1 MEKEVFSL
9 ANQLMLLVS
18 DYALD
23 VIGALLLLVG
33 GWIVAGW
40 IEKHTDKVLKRI
52 DRVDATLRSFVTNLV
67 RYAILVL
74 VMIAVF
80 AQFGIQTTSI
90 IAVLGAAG
98 LAVGLALQGTLA
110 NIAAGVLL
118 LFLRPFKVGESID
131 AGGVAGTVREI
142 GLFSTELQNWD
153 GIYLMV
159 PNSQLASAA
168 IQNYSRL
175 PTRRLNLVVG
185 ISYTDDIDKAM
196 RVLNEILQNDERI
209 LDDPAHQVMVKE
221 LADSSVNMNLR
232 CWTNRENYWSLRFD
246 LTKQAKQQLDE
257 HGITIPFPQRDVH
270 FYREEKQPEAMK
282 TTASESE
289 YDSEPGGYPP
299 LRRSKTEG
307 DDSE

>member
-1 MEKEVFSL
+1 MEDEVFSI
-9 ANQLMLLVS
+9 ANQLIVLIT

-23 VIGALLLLVG
+23 IVGALLLLIA
-33 GWIVAGW
+33 GWLVAGW
-40 IEKHTDKVLKRI
+40 IEKHTGKVLKRI

-118 LFLRPFKVGESID
+118 LFLRPFRVGESID
-131 AGGVAGTVREI
+131 AGSIAGTVREI
-142 GLFSTELQNWD
+142 GLFSTELQTWD

-175 PTRRLNLVVG
+175 PTRRLNLVIG
-185 ISYTDDIDKAM
+185 ISYTDDIDKALK
-196 RVLNEILQNDERI
+196 VLSELLQNDERI

-221 LADSSVNMNLR
+221 LAESSVNINLR

-246 LTKQAKQQLDE
+246 LTKQAKQRLDE
-257 HGITIPFPQRDVH
+257 YDISIPFPQRDVH
-270 FYREEKQPEAMK
+270 LYHEGKQPEAMK

-289 YDSEPGGYPP
+289 AA
-299 LRRSKTEG
+299 
-307 DDSE
+307 

>member
-1 MEKEVFSL
+1 MEDEVFSI
-9 ANQLMLLVS
+9 ANQLIVLIT

-23 VIGALLLLVG
+23 IVGALLLLIA
-33 GWIVAGW
+33 GWVVAGW
-40 IEKHTDKVLKRI
+40 IEKHTGKVLKRI

-118 LFLRPFKVGESID
+118 LFLRPFRVGESID
-131 AGGVAGTVREI
+131 AGSIAGTVREI
-142 GLFSTELQNWD
+142 GLFSTELQTWD

-175 PTRRLNLVVG
+175 PPRRLNLVIG
-185 ISYTDDIDKAM
+185 ISYTDDIDKALK
-196 RVLNEILQNDERI
+196 VLSELLQNDERI

-221 LADSSVNMNLR
+221 LAESSVNINLR

-246 LTKQAKQQLDE
+246 LTKQAKQRLDE
-257 HGITIPFPQRDVH
+257 YDISIPFPQRDVH
-270 FYREEKQPEAMK
+270 LYHEGKQPEAMK
-282 TTASESE
+282 TTAPESE
-289 YDSEPGGYPP
+289 AA
-299 LRRSKTEG
+299 
-307 DDSE
+307 

>member
-1 MEKEVFSL
+1 MEDEVFSI
-9 ANQLMLLVS
+9 ANQLIVLIT

-23 VIGALLLLVG
+23 IVGALLLLIA
-33 GWIVAGW
+33 GWVVAGW
-40 IEKHTDKVLKRI
+40 IEKHTGKVLKRI

-118 LFLRPFKVGESID
+118 LFLRPFRVGESID
-131 AGGVAGTVREI
+131 AGSIAGTVREI
-142 GLFSTELQNWD
+142 GLFSTELQTWD

-159 PNSQLASAA
+159 PNSQLASTA

-175 PTRRLNLVVG
+175 PTRRLNLVIG
-185 ISYTDDIDKAM
+185 ISYTDDIDKALK
-196 RVLNEILQNDERI
+196 VLSELLQNDERI

-221 LADSSVNMNLR
+221 LAESSVNINLR

-246 LTKQAKQQLDE
+246 LTKQAKQRLDE
-257 HGITIPFPQRDVH
+257 YDISIPFPQRDVH
-270 FYREEKQPEAMK
+270 LYHEGKQPEAMK
-282 TTASESE
+282 TTAPESE
-289 YDSEPGGYPP
+289 AA
-299 LRRSKTEG
+299 
-307 DDSE
+307 

>member
-9 ANQLMLLVS
+9 ANQLSVAAT

-23 VIGALLLLVG
+23 IVFALLLLIA
-33 GWIVAGW
+33 GWVVAGW
-40 IEKHTDKVLKRI
+40 IERHTGKVLKRI

-118 LFLRPFKVGESID
+118 LFLRPFRVGESID
-131 AGGVAGTVREI
+131 AGSIAGTVREI
-142 GLFSTELQNWD
+142 GLFSTELQTWD

-168 IQNYSRL
+168 ILNYSRL
-175 PTRRLNLVVG
+175 PTRRLNLVIG
-185 ISYTDDIDKAM
+185 ISYTDDIDKTLK
-196 RVLNEILQNDERI
+196 VLSELLQNDERI

-221 LADSSVNMNLR
+221 LADSSVNINLR

-246 LTKQAKQQLDE
+246 LTKQAKQRLDE
-257 HGITIPFPQRDVH
+257 YGISIPFPQRDVH
-270 FYREEKQPEAMK
+270 LYHEEKHPEAMK

-289 YDSEPGGYPP
+289 A
-299 LRRSKTEG
+299 T
-307 DDSE
+307 

>member
-1 MEKEVFSL
+1 MEDEVFSI
-9 ANQLMLLVS
+9 ANQLIVLIT

-23 VIGALLLLVG
+23 IVGALLLLIA
-33 GWIVAGW
+33 GWVVAGW
-40 IEKHTDKVLKRI
+40 IEKHTGKVLKRI

-118 LFLRPFKVGESID
+118 LFLRPFRVGESID
-131 AGGVAGTVREI
+131 AGSIAGTVREI
-142 GLFSTELQNWD
+142 GLFSTELQTWD

-175 PTRRLNLVVG
+175 PTRRLNLVIG
-185 ISYTDDIDKAM
+185 ISYTDDIDKALK
-196 RVLNEILQNDERI
+196 VLSELLQNDERI

-221 LADSSVNMNLR
+221 LAESSVNINLR

-246 LTKQAKQQLDE
+246 LTKQAKQRLDE
-257 HGITIPFPQRDVH
+257 YDISIPFPQRDVH
-270 FYREEKQPEAMK
+270 LYHEGKQPEAMK
-282 TTASESE
+282 ITASESE
-289 YDSEPGGYPP
+289 AA
-299 LRRSKTEG
+299 
-307 DDSE
+307 

>member
-1 MEKEVFSL
+1 MEDEVFSI
-9 ANQLMLLVS
+9 ANQLIVLIT

-23 VIGALLLLVG
+23 IVGALLLLIA
-33 GWIVAGW
+33 GWVVAGW
-40 IEKHTDKVLKRI
+40 IEKHTGKVLKRI

-118 LFLRPFKVGESID
+118 LFLRPFRVGESID
-131 AGGVAGTVREI
+131 AGSIAGTVREI
-142 GLFSTELQNWD
+142 GLFSTELQTWD

-175 PTRRLNLVVG
+175 PTRRLNLVIG
-185 ISYTDDIDKAM
+185 ISYTDDIDKALK
-196 RVLNEILQNDERI
+196 VLSELLQNDERI

-221 LADSSVNMNLR
+221 LAESSVNINLR

-246 LTKQAKQQLDE
+246 LTKQAKQRLDE
-257 HGITIPFPQRDVH
+257 YDISIPFPQRDVH
-270 FYREEKQPEAMK
+270 LYHEGKQPEAMK
-282 TTASESE
+282 TTAPESE
-289 YDSEPGGYPP
+289 AA
-299 LRRSKTEG
+299 
-307 DDSE
+307 

>member
-1 MEKEVFSL
+1 MEDEVFSI
-9 ANQLMLLVS
+9 ANQLIVLIT

-23 VIGALLLLVG
+23 IVGALLLLIA
-33 GWIVAGW
+33 GWVVAGW
-40 IEKHTDKVLKRI
+40 IEKHTGKVLKRI

-118 LFLRPFKVGESID
+118 LFLRPFTVGESID
-131 AGGVAGTVREI
+131 AGSIAGTVREI
-142 GLFSTELQNWD
+142 GLFSTELQTWD

-175 PTRRLNLVVG
+175 PTRRLNLVIG
-185 ISYTDDIDKAM
+185 ISYTDDIDKALK
-196 RVLNEILQNDERI
+196 VLSELLQNDERI

-221 LADSSVNMNLR
+221 LAESSVNINLR

-246 LTKQAKQQLDE
+246 LTKQVKQRLDE
-257 HGITIPFPQRDVH
+257 YDISIPFPQRDVH
-270 FYREEKQPEAMK
+270 LYHEGKQPEAMK

-289 YDSEPGGYPP
+289 A
-299 LRRSKTEG
+299 T
-307 DDSE
+307 

>member
-9 ANQLMLLVS
+9 ANQLMLLVT

-131 AGGVAGTVREI
+131 AGSVAGTVREI
-142 GLFSTELQNWD
+142 GLFSTELQTWD
-153 GIYLMV
+153 GIFLMV
-159 PNSQLASAA
+159 PNSQLASAS

-270 FYREEKQPEAMK
+270 FYRKERQPETMK

-289 YDSEPGGYPP
+289 YDTEPGGYPP

>member
-1 MEKEVFSL
+1 MEDEVFSI
-9 ANQLMLLVS
+9 ANQLIVLIT

-23 VIGALLLLVG
+23 IVGALLLLIA
-33 GWIVAGW
+33 GWVVAGW
-40 IEKHTDKVLKRI
+40 IEKHTGKVLKRI

-118 LFLRPFKVGESID
+118 LFLRPFRVGESID
-131 AGGVAGTVREI
+131 AGSIAGTVREI
-142 GLFSTELQNWD
+142 GLFSTELQTWD

-185 ISYTDDIDKAM
+185 ISYTDDIDKALK
-196 RVLNEILQNDERI
+196 VLSELLQNDERI

-221 LADSSVNMNLR
+221 LAESSVNINLR

-246 LTKQAKQQLDE
+246 LTKQAKQRLDE
-257 HGITIPFPQRDVH
+257 YDISIPFPQRDVH
-270 FYREEKQPEAMK
+270 LYHEGKQPEAMK

-289 YDSEPGGYPP
+289 AA
-299 LRRSKTEG
+299 
-307 DDSE
+307 

>member
-1 MEKEVFSL
+1 MEKEVFNL
-9 ANQLMLLVS
+9 ANQLSVAFT

-23 VIGALLLLVG
+23 IVFALLLLIA
-33 GWIVAGW
+33 GWMVAGW
-40 IEKHTDKVLKRI
+40 IEKRI
-52 DRVDATLRSFVTNLV
+52 DKILQRIERVDATLRSIATNLV

-142 GLFSTELQNWD
+142 GLFSTELQTWD
-153 GIYLMV
+153 GIFLMV

-185 ISYTDDIDKAM
+185 ISYTDDIDKAV

-221 LADSSVNMNLR
+221 LAESSVNINLR

-246 LTKQAKQQLDE
+246 LIKLAKQQLDE

-270 FYREEKQPEAMK
+270 LYHEGKQPEAMK

-289 YDSEPGGYPP
+289 AA
-299 LRRSKTEG
+299 
-307 DDSE
+307 

>member
-1 MEKEVFSL
+1 MEDEVFSI
-9 ANQLMLLVS
+9 ANQLIVLIT

-23 VIGALLLLVG
+23 IVGALLLLIA
-33 GWIVAGW
+33 GWVVAGW
-40 IEKHTDKVLKRI
+40 IEKHTGKVLKRI

-118 LFLRPFKVGESID
+118 LFLRPFRVGESID
-131 AGGVAGTVREI
+131 AGSIAGTVREI
-142 GLFSTELQNWD
+142 GLFSTELQTWD

-175 PTRRLNLVVG
+175 PTRRLNLVIG
-185 ISYTDDIDKAM
+185 ISYTDDIDKALK
-196 RVLNEILQNDERI
+196 VLSDLLQNDERI

-221 LADSSVNMNLR
+221 LAESSVNINLR

-246 LTKQAKQQLDE
+246 LTKQAKQRLDE
-257 HGITIPFPQRDVH
+257 YDISIPFPQRDVH
-270 FYREEKQPEAMK
+270 LYHEGKQPEVMK
-282 TTASESE
+282 TTVSESE
-289 YDSEPGGYPP
+289 AA
-299 LRRSKTEG
+299 
-307 DDSE
+307 